1 MDDVADKE
9 NRLQATICEHPA
21 AIQNRQ
27 LSATS
32 DEQGN
37 VRISKRTMRKR
48 QTETLEQAL
57 KIHGGKANNH
67 LPAAVGLVETLCTK
81 FSQKQLV
88 TTVSRKRK
96 LCETVFP
103 QIYNTKGK
111 DFEKSQENVLRSI
124 ATYFCKGVMGK
135 AKYRSVYQSVSMNRF
150 SAT

>member
-124 ATYFCKGVMGK
+124 ATYFV
-135 AKYRSVYQSVSMNRF
+135 RE
-150 SAT
+150 

>member
-48 QTETLEQAL
+48 QTETLEQAR
-57 KIHGGKANNH
+57 KIHVKK
-67 LPAAVGLVETLCTK
+67 C
-81 FSQKQLV
+81 
-88 TTVSRKRK
+88 
-96 LCETVFP
+96 
-103 QIYNTKGK
+103 
-111 DFEKSQENVLRSI
+111 
-124 ATYFCKGVMGK
+124 
-135 AKYRSVYQSVSMNRF
+135 SVDC
-150 SAT
+150 